1 MRLGTRLG
9 GIAILLFMV
18 IFFDFSEGGFKW
30 HILTG
35 VCEEIYV
42 DGNFTCGEGSISIPV
57 LKTELFFDPI
67 SLFVIW
73 VITFLVVYSKSG
85 DRIELWEDA
94 SHVVKDVG
102 ELGAAMTALF
112 IFFGQFNERMIST
125 AFGVAFLCYFYG
137 HATSIFIKTYVKH
150 HLKNKEQDMEEA
162 TIQKSV

>member
-1 MRLGTRLG
+1 MRLGTRFG
-9 GIAILLFMV
+9 GITILLFMV
-18 IFFDFSEGGFKW
+18 IFFDFSEGDFKW

-67 SLFVIW
+67 SVFVIW
-73 VITFLVVYSKSG
+73 GITFLVVYSKSG

-102 ELGAAMTALF
+102 ELGAAITALF
-112 IFFGQFNERMIST
+112 ILFGQFNERMIST

-137 HATSIFIKTYVKH
+137 HATSIFIKTYVR
-150 HLKNKEQDMEEA
+150 HLKKKEQEIEEA
-162 TIQKSV
+162 AIQESVL